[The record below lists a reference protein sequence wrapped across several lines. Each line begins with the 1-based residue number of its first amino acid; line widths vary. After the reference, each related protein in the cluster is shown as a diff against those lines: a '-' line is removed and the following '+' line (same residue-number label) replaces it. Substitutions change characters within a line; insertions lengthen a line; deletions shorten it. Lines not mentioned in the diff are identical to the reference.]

1 MSGTIRAPD
10 RLIRTTSTV
19 TFRVA
24 QAHTTTAF
32 GEQETPPGRPAAADA
47 MAEESVAVL
56 GTGHLLSR
64 VEFAGRESIN
74 GEIPAG
80 TGVVG
85 QRATVEHTGPAAVG
99 TELRV
104 TTEVTAVDGPTIT
117 YDGRVTTADGDRE
130 IGTAEVALRLV
141 ERDRFRSAVANQN
154 R

>member
-10 RLIRTTSTV
+10 RLVGTTGAS

-32 GEQETPPGRPAAADA
+32 GEQERPPGRPAAADA
-47 MAEESVAVL
+47 TTEESVSVL

-64 VEFAGRESIN
+64 VEFTGRESLN
-74 GEIPAG
+74 GQIPAG

-85 QRATVEHTGPAAVG
+85 QRATVDHTGPAAVG

-104 TTEVTAVDGPTIT
+104 TTTVTAVDGPAIT
-117 YDGRVTTADGDRE
+117 YDGRVATVDGDRE
-130 IGTAEVALRLV
+130 IGTAEVVLRLV
-141 ERDRFRSAVANQN
+141 ERERFRSAVANRRQ
-154 R
+154 

>member
-10 RLIRTTSTV
+10 RLVGTTGTS

-32 GEQETPPGRPAAADA
+32 GEQEMPPGRPAAADA
-47 MAEESVAVL
+47 TAEETVSVL

-64 VEFAGRESIN
+64 VEFTGRESLN
-74 GEIPAG
+74 GEIPAE

-85 QRATVEHTGPAAVG
+85 QRATVDHTGPAAVG
-99 TELRV
+99 TELQV

-117 YDGRVTTADGDRE
+117 YDGRVATDDGDRE
-130 IGTAEVALRLV
+130 IGTAEVALRIV
-141 ERDRFRSAVANQN
+141 ERDRFRSAVANQD